1 MIILSDTLKAELVCV
16 KTDDGIALHGALYEV
31 EGSPTAIVMLPGA
44 AMNFYTGLG
53 RFLPA
58 RLARAGIACLTANLR
73 GHDFGTAPDEDKK
86 PVIGL
91 MRDHFV
97 DCVLDFR
104 ALVGFMRQR
113 GYPRVVLLGHSQA
126 VTKIVYAQGQEQFA
140 EVAGIVLVSPPP
152 SNKEM
157 LKFLVS
163 QNSYERGLFRAGEP
177 AGLGR
182 QDQLIVLVGRG
193 TMPWAFSARTFLE
206 FYGPDS
212 PGDTKELV
220 HGITCPILLVRG
232 GQDFRPVSRRLLQ
245 TIKHS
250 AGDPKLCSIVEVE
263 GADHFYK
270 DREDRLAQVILDW
283 VHKI

>member
-1 MIILSDTLKAELVCV
+1 MIIVNDTPKAELVCV
-16 KTDDGIALHGALYEV
+16 KTEDDIALHGALYEV
-31 EGSPTAIVMLPGA
+31 ESSPLAVVMLPGA

-53 RFLPA
+53 RFLPT
-58 RLARAGIACLTANLR
+58 RLTRAGITCLTANLR

-91 MRDHFV
+91 MRDHFA

-113 GYPRVVLLGHSQA
+113 GYPRLVLVGHSQA
-126 VTKIVYAQGQEQFA
+126 VTKIVYAQGRERFPEA
-140 EVAGIVLVSPPP
+140 AGIVLVSPPP

-163 QNSYERGLFRAGEP
+163 QNSYERGLFRAGEL
-177 AGLGR
+177 AGLGKD
-182 QDQLIVLVGRG
+182 DQLIVLVGRG

-220 HGITCPILLVRG
+220 RDITCPILLVRG

-245 TIKHS
+245 TIRHN
-250 AGDPKLCSIVEVE
+250 AGDPRRCGIVEVE

-270 DREDRLAQVILDW
+270 GCEEQLSQVIIEWLRT
-283 VHKI
+283 V